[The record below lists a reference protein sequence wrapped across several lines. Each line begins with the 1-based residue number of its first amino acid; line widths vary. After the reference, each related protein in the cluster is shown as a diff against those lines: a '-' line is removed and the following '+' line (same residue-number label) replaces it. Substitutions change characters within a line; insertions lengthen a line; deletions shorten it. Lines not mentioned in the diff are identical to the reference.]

1 LKALRSPA
9 AHATAEVITRARKK
23 AGLTQRDL
31 AARVGRPHSV
41 IGMIES
47 NQRQV
52 NVPEFMDLAEAMGA
66 DPVELFASAYRQSR
80 SQTAKPPRKRSRSE
94 T

>member
-9 AHATAEVITRARKK
+9 AQATAAVIAHARKK
-23 AGLTQRDL
+23 AGLTQREL
-31 AARVGRPHSV
+31 AARVKRPHSV

-47 NQRQV
+47 DQRQV
-52 NVPEFMDLAEAMGA
+52 NVPEFMDLAEAIGV
-66 DPVELFASAYRQSR
+66 DPVALFARAYRQSR
-80 SQTAKPPRKRSRSE
+80 SQSAKPARNRTRSG